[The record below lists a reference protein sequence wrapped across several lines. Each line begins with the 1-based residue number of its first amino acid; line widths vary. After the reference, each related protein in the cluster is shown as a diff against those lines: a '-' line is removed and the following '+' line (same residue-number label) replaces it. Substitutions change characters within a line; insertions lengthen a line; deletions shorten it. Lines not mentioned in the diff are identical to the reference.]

1 MDYNGEPIESLGGG
15 SVPSDIDI
23 NSVCA
28 VTGTFQNLGV
38 GSCGFPLYE
47 LPTTAKDPGQSK
59 AIITNQGG
67 IVTIPVGNQGLFVT
81 TYIIGSPF
89 VRNISITAGEYTV
102 DELLNILTVLINGQI
117 GLDGGT
123 NTVSLTLGGDGRI
136 SFNIGAGNI
145 TSILLSD
152 VFGWLILGNIDPTSF
167 TPPNTKVFDNPPT
180 YSDTTSNTSWN
191 TYRFDDTGTVYSGD
205 MTITGSLT
213 VSTIISDL
221 EVEDAIITLNKN
233 GVGDTNTS
241 GVVLNNSSNTQFSGL
256 LKNASSNDFYLFVNS
271 PTLPTETGWTP
282 VKNGNLFL
290 ESVDSTVD
298 YTKNLAFR
306 EVGTE
311 IVQADAL
318 YDSGAFNMNFQTNNF
333 LQATSGSLLLVNPTV
348 SGNALQIGTSNIDL
362 RFTGDDRFLI
372 DGTETKLWSP
382 DLTFSQ
388 SISNAIYLVKKG
400 LVNRLYID
408 DSFVDLQS
416 GNGNYVLSVG
426 NDRIRMSD
434 IGGARM
440 DITGLQSIVKSPNK
454 TNFVNVDDDGL
465 VLRYGAI
472 NRFLADV
479 AGTTALS
486 EGGTSSLILKD
497 LEIDC
502 FLNGVQIIDAQ
513 PPISRFYGG
522 PTQNSQ
528 MFLGGNI
535 FGCGFAVG
543 GTTRLLIRPN
553 ITTLLSTDTTTK
565 IDILDTFININVA
578 GNEKIKVEVDLTTIS
593 NDVECSND
601 LTCKNTFKIG
611 TALNEYTFP
620 SLVGGNG
627 QVLAVTA
634 PNTLS
639 FVGSVLYK
647 ADLTTEIDNTT
658 PILLVGAPVILQGVA
673 GSSLTGF
680 TVTPGQCQVT
690 YTGLENIEISAY
702 IGLSGRAGDV
712 PGSDNARFDLSF
724 YKNGA
729 KQLGKTSS
737 QLDTSNENPKEMS
750 LMRNL
755 SLVTGDVLDVRVI
768 NQTLTNSLITNCWTL
783 SLHKIGY

>member
-1 MDYNGEPIESLGGG
+1 VRGPAGVAEVRVDA
-15 SVPSDIDI
+15 SDVKILNNTTSYTQTQNDI
-23 NSVCA
+23 NLEAGSN
-28 VTGTFQNLGV
+28 FIDLGA
-38 GSCGFPLYE
+38 
-47 LPTTAKDPGQSK
+47 TT
-59 AIITNQGG
+59 IT
-67 IVTIPVGNQGLFVT
+67 L
-81 TYIIGSPF
+81 
-89 VRNISITAGEYTV
+89 RDATV
-102 DELLNILTVLINGQI
+102 DVFKSDSGNLTLQNYANPIVPTDKVHILT
-117 GLDGGT
+117 
-123 NTVSLTLGGDGRI
+123 
-136 SFNIGAGNI
+136 
-145 TSILLSD
+145 
-152 VFGWLILGNIDPTSF
+152 IDRNEF
-167 TPPNTKVFDNPPT
+167 KVQRD
-180 YSDTTSNTSWN
+180 SN
-191 TYRFDDTGTVYSGD
+191 
-205 MTITGSLT
+205 
-213 VSTIISDL
+213 
-221 EVEDAIITLNKN
+221 
-233 GVGDTNTS
+233 
-241 GVVLNNSSNTQFSGL
+241 
-256 LKNASSNDFYLFVNS
+256 
-271 PTLPTETGWTP
+271 
-282 VKNGNLFL
+282 
-290 ESVDSTVD
+290 
-298 YTKNLAFR
+298 
-306 EVGTE
+306 
-311 IVQADAL
+311 
-318 YDSGAFNMNFQTNNF
+318 
-333 LQATSGSLLLVNPTV
+333 
-348 SGNALQIGTSNIDL
+348 
-362 RFTGDDRFLI
+362 DRFLI
-372 DGTETKLWSP
+372 DGTETKLFSP
-382 DLTFSQ
+382 DLDFSQ

-408 DSFVDLQS
+408 DNFVDLQS

-440 DITGLQSIVKSPNK
+440 DITGLQSIIKSPNK
-454 TNFVNVDDDGL
+454 TNFVNVDDDGIA
-465 VLRYGAI
+465 LRYGAV

-479 AGTTALS
+479 ASTTALS
-486 EGGTSSLILKD
+486 EGGLSSLILKD
-497 LEIDC
+497 LEVDC

-658 PILLVGAPVILQGVA
+658 PILLVGAPVILQGA
-673 GSSLTGF
+673 SGTSLTGF
-680 TVTPGQCQVT
+680 TVTPGQCQLT

-712 PGSDNARFDLSF
+712 PGIDNARFDLSF

-729 KQLGKTSS
+729 KQAGKTSS
-737 QLDTSNENPKEMS
+737 QLDTTDENPKEMS

-755 SLVTGDVLDVRVI
+755 SLVNGDVLDVRVI